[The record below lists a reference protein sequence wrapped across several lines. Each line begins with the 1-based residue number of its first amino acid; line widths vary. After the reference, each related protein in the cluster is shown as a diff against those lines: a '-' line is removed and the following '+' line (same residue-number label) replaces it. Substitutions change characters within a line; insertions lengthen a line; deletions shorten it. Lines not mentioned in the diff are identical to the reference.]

1 MLPGGVD
8 SDISLVISNRLI
20 ILMSPDLPRW
30 PVHTEHVFV
39 IVFALSADF
48 AGIIIFRPIA
58 TGAVPEN
65 LVCRSYL
72 VGEYVALR
80 TPTKPT
86 GPSGIRSRTKKAS
99 RHQRPARPGK

>member
-1 MLPGGVD
+1 MPLVIAFGVSAPDATVPPYMLPGGVD

-72 VGEYVALR
+72 VGEYVACAER
-80 TPTKPT
+80 
-86 GPSGIRSRTKKAS
+86 
-99 RHQRPARPGK
+99 